1 MERALIAVLLALS
14 FVACGSPSPESDGR
28 FSVIVPGDGLIEPL
42 PVDLVDQTGTVVA
55 MGIAKGGVMD
65 GVVADPADPAVLV
78 VSWTG
83 GTCDV
88 RTTLTVEPT
97 IDTIRISEATEER
110 PGGCL
115 LAGIARSI
123 AIRFEPRLP
132 MEVVEFVRAES

>member
-1 MERALIAVLLALS
+1 MGRALIAVLLALA
-14 FVACGSPSPESDGR
+14 FGACGTSGPEPDGR
-28 FSVIVPGDGLIEPL
+28 FSVIVPGSVDVDQL
-42 PVDLVDQTGTVVA
+42 PVDLVDHTGTVVA
-55 MGIAKGGVMD
+55 MGIANGRVLD

-97 IDTIRISEATEER
+97 IDTIRINEATEER
-110 PGGCL
+110 PGGCST
-115 LAGIARSI
+115 AGIARSI

-132 MEVVEFVRAES
+132 IDLVEFVRR